1 LFCFQVVAVRI
12 PVLEGVIVPIRGR
25 KQEDVSGAA
34 LPVVHGGGGRGPRSV
49 VGTVG
54 CRRVCQGRR
63 GGCLGRADAT
73 PGAWRMRR
81 SARPRQSQH
90 LERRATR
97 VLRAPWQVR
106 MGRFGVKAPGSGR
119 RYCSMSNF
127 LTLLLKILKLGCM
140 AKGGG
145 VQGKGLHGRG
155 LHGNAVRAAVS
166 GAQGKGVYRSRMHGN
181 RQSSARHRH
190 AR

>member
-1 LFCFQVVAVRI
+1 
-12 PVLEGVIVPIRGR
+12 
-25 KQEDVSGAA
+25 
-34 LPVVHGGGGRGPRSV
+34 
-49 VGTVG
+49 
-54 CRRVCQGRR
+54 
-63 GGCLGRADAT
+63 
-73 PGAWRMRR
+73 
-81 SARPRQSQH
+81 
-90 LERRATR
+90 
-97 VLRAPWQVR
+97 

-119 RYCSMSNF
+119 YCSMSNF
-127 LTLLLKILKLGCM
+127 LTPFLKILKLGCM

-181 RQSSARHRH
+181 RQLTARHRH